1 MAEREPGRAIVVG
14 AGIAGLSLAWALRR
28 RGFGVD
34 LYEQGPIP
42 NPVSSSFDEHRVTR
56 HAYGAMTGYA
66 RMMPAAF
73 RVWDRLWAELG
84 ASHYEPCGMVYF
96 LREGAEAWYEPTAAS
111 LDALGI
117 GCREVPLGEVPARFP
132 MVEPRGLVRVVETEG
147 AGMLFPARILTGLTV
162 LLARQGVRLHA
173 YTKVDAVDPE
183 RATVTAE
190 GRILGADVVAVTAGA
205 WADRLAP
212 ELRAL
217 ATPSRQAV
225 LYLAPPPR
233 LATAWAE
240 APVLAHLGDE
250 GGNYTLPPRRGTR
263 LKVGDHTFSLR
274 GDPDE
279 FRLATDADLERLRR
293 AARLAYRDF
302 DAYAELERKACFYTV
317 EPRERFVVR
326 PLGAKG
332 WLVSACSGHGF
343 KLQPLITEGVAQAIA
358 GERPAADVP
367 AWAAGD

>member
-1 MAEREPGRAIVVG
+1 M
-14 AGIAGLSLAWALRR
+14 
-28 RGFGVD
+28 
-34 LYEQGPIP
+34 
-42 NPVSSSFDEHRVTR
+42 
-56 HAYGAMTGYA
+56 
-66 RMMPAAF
+66 
-73 RVWDRLWAELG
+73 
-84 ASHYEPCGMVYF
+84 
-96 LREGAEAWYEPTAAS
+96 
-111 LDALGI
+111 
-117 GCREVPLGEVPARFP
+117 
-132 MVEPRGLVRVVETEG
+132 RVVETEG

-279 FRLATDADLERLRR
+279 FRLAPTPTSSGCAGRR
-293 AARLAYRDF
+293 ASPTA
-302 DAYAELERKACFYTV
+302 TST
-317 EPRERFVVR
+317 PT
-326 PLGAKG
+326 PSS
-332 WLVSACSGHGF
+332 SA
-343 KLQPLITEGVAQAIA
+343 
-358 GERPAADVP
+358 RPASTPSSRASASSSGRWVERAGWSAPAPGTASTPAVDHRGRGAGHCRRAP
-367 AWAAGD
+367 GRGRAAWAAGD